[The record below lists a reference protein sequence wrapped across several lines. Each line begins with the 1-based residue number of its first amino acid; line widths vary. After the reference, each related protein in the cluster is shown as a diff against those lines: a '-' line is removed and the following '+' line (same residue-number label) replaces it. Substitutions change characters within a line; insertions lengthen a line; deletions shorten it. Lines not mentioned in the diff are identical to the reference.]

1 MNAGGRIVRE
11 YSLGRGRTD
20 LLIEWRLGEGTQRFV
35 VECKVRRERHGL
47 ETVIREGAAQ
57 TAAYLDRCGAE
68 EGHLVV
74 VDQDEGK
81 TSEEK
86 IFRRSLPVRRASAP
100 DAEPAWEIAP
110 DGAGGGESPEPRP
123 ILVWGM

>member
-1 MNAGGRIVRE
+1 M
-11 YSLGRGRTD
+11 
-20 LLIEWRLGEGTQRFV
+20 
-35 VECKVRRERHGL
+35 
-47 ETVIREGAAQ
+47 IREGATQ

-74 VDQDEGK
+74 MDQDEGK
-81 TSEEK
+81 TREEK

-100 DAEPAWEIAP
+100 DADPAWEIAP